1 MSLKFKTDDLT
12 QAEASL
18 IGWQFGYSEDDD
30 PYYVSLWHTVNRAWA
45 SDNQPGTA
53 ARPKTAHLK
62 RLGAPGAYPE
72 EVAVYSKFKSAE
84 GEKYWLNL
92 LKRAG
97 LADRRTRSESPP
109 TGERRKRTPAVS

>member
-30 PYYVSLWHTVNRAWA
+30 PYYVSLWHTVNRAWV
-45 SDNQPGTA
+45 SDSQPGSA
-53 ARPKTAHLK
+53 KRPKTQHLK
-62 RLGAPGAYPE
+62 RLGAAGAYPD
-72 EVAVYSKFKSAE
+72 EVAVYLKFKSSE

-97 LADRRTRSESPP
+97 LADRRQRSETPP
-109 TGERRKRTPAVS
+109 SVERRKRAPAVS

>member
-1 MSLKFKTDDLT
+1 MTLKFKTDDLT
-12 QAEASL
+12 HAEASL

-45 SDNQPGTA
+45 SDNQ
-53 ARPKTAHLK
+53 TAHLK
-62 RLGAPGAYPE
+62 RLGAAGAYPD
-72 EVAVYSKFKSAE
+72 EVSVYMKFKSAD

-109 TGERRKRTPAVS
+109 TGERRKRAAVS